1 MREAVLIAGLRFRPG
16 RGSPLPTV
24 IEWLGLAVAVVAA
37 FIAWRANHRSHDAN
51 QLAADANTIAQR
63 ALAISEE
70 EHAQRLAERTA
81 RARLVV
87 SAEIV
92 GYPHDSVPD
101 ADGVIWLSTTI
112 GGLRLAITIRN
123 EGDRDAGRGKID
135 VTFPESLLGF
145 HVEELRLT
153 DASGRDLSTAAQIGA
168 TYVLT
173 SELDGVSRAVPETV
187 VAAVPIVMPSYHGNV
202 SDYSIRIVVLA
213 EGADPAEL
221 TFPLRIGRDPNRP

>member
-1 MREAVLIAGLRFRPG
+1 
-16 RGSPLPTV
+16 V
-24 IEWLGLAVAVVAA
+24 IEWIGLAVAIVAA
-37 FIAWRANHRSHDAN
+37 YVAWRANHKSEDAN

-70 EHAQRLAERTA
+70 EHAQRLAERAA

-92 GYPHDSVPD
+92 EYPTDS
-101 ADGVIWLSTTI
+101 DGVIWVSTTL

-123 EGDRDAGRGKID
+123 EGDRDAGRGKIEA
-135 VTFPESLLGF
+135 TFPASLLGF
-145 HVEELRLT
+145 DPELRWT
-153 DASGRDLSTAAQIGA
+153 DASGRDLSNAAQVGE

-173 SELDGVSRAVPETV
+173 RELDGVARAVPETI
-187 VAAVPIVMPSYHGNV
+187 VAAVPILMPTVHGDV

-213 EGADPAEL
+213 EGADPAEI
-221 TFPLRIGRDPNRP
+221 TFPLRIGRDPSQP

>member
-1 MREAVLIAGLRFRPG
+1 M
-16 RGSPLPTV
+16 
-24 IEWLGLAVAVVAA
+24 
-37 FIAWRANHRSHDAN
+37 
-51 QLAADANTIAQR
+51 
-63 ALAISEE
+63 
-70 EHAQRLAERTA
+70 
-81 RARLVV
+81 V

-123 EGDRDAGRGKID
+123 EGDRDAGRGKIEA
-135 VTFPESLLGF
+135 TFPASLLG
-145 HVEELRLT
+145 HPEELRWT
-153 DASGRDLSTAAQIGA
+153 DASDRGLSDAARIGE

-173 SELDGVSRAVPETV
+173 RELDSVARGVPETV
-187 VAAVPIVMPSYHGNV
+187 VAAVPILMPGGHGNV
-202 SDYSIRIVVLA
+202 DDWSIRIVVLA